1 MPSAKILAEK
11 QQRVEELSE
20 QVKASAAGV
29 IVNYF
34 KTTVE
39 DDTKLRKELREAGV
53 DYMVL
58 KNTMLRFVFD
68 KVGYS
73 ELNSQLE
80 GMTAIAISKEDPV
93 AAAKI
98 VSKFADT
105 HKDYEVKAGYVDGG
119 VLDAAGVKALAEIP
133 SKEMLIAKLLGSLQS
148 PLYGL
153 AYVLQ
158 AKIDK
163 ENDGDA
169 PAEDAAEP
177 AAAEA

>member
-1 MPSAKILAEK
+1 MPSAKILSEK
-11 QQRVEELSE
+11 QQRVAELSE

-58 KNTMLRFVFD
+58 KNTMLRFVFNE
-68 KVGYS
+68 VGYS

-98 VSKFADT
+98 VSKFAET

-119 VLDAAGVKALAEIP
+119 VLDAEGVKALAAIP

-163 ENDGDA
+163 ENEGSAD
-169 PAEDAAEP
+169 EAAEP